1 MTFMPALLLCPGWE
15 HSGGL
20 LSQAPGSVSSVTLR
34 PVLAQEELASG
45 EGVRGHGCSLDG
57 LGDRGAGPARG
68 PRQLLP
74 PALHPPPECPFL
86 PLTCRVGGPPL
97 LQQQDPEELGK
108 SRWSGS
114 LSSDI

>member
-1 MTFMPALLLCPGWE
+1 MPALLLCPGWE

-57 LGDRGAGPARG
+57 LGGQRSGAGQGKLLCIDGSQQASSPPNTSTVEK
-68 PRQLLP
+68 PRQGLK
-74 PALHPPPECPFL
+74 
-86 PLTCRVGGPPL
+86 GK
-97 LQQQDPEELGK
+97 QNLGLE
-108 SRWSGS
+108 GDG
-114 LSSDI
+114 L